1 MATEKSMGSPKSGQ
15 GIEGDWS
22 VNDPYGRGEP
32 SDDDRLLSA
41 RELFVADWVTVVGE
55 TPFVR

>member
-1 MATEKSMGSPKSGQ
+1 MGSPKSGQ

-32 SDDDRLLSA
+32 RDDDRLLSA
-41 RELFVADWVTVVGE
+41 RELFVAGCVTVVGAA
-55 TPFVR
+55 PFAR